1 MDDPAKVEPVR
12 ARPEV
17 PSTTQLAYFHPETAA
32 LDGVGVADGAVE
44 VEVEVVVGATE
55 TTAEEDD
62 A

>member
-17 PSTTQLAYFHPETAA
+17 PSATQLAYFQPDTAA
-32 LDGVGVADGAVE
+32 LAGIGVADGAIE
-44 VEVEVVVGATE
+44 VEVEEVVGTTE